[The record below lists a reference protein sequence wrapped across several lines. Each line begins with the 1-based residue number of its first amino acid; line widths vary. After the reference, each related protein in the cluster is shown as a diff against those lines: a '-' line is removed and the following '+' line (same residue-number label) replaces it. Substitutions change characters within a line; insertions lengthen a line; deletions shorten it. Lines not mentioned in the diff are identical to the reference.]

1 MIEQLDKKFIQ
12 YLTRQVSRYF
22 YNNKQG
28 LVTQETLGTLIP
40 FVTKKRK
47 KKNYQEI
54 LSEYL
59 NHLSSS
65 GNKLNSVSK
74 EMKSQFFMNMND
86 MILNKNDELKYL
98 ILMREEFFKYKL
110 KMYYFRKWKSRALYN
125 HDLLEEDDP
134 FQNNDSENYQNF
146 KNLNYMGQGTNRNST
161 NNNININNNN
171 LKNSLMD
178 SKIGNNPNL
187 LFFDDEQK
195 KREIK
200 LEDSIKVLDVQQN
213 INNALSNANNVFSR
227 INTKNSKDGENEQY
241 NNILNSIERMKN
253 NVINGENLS
262 NKKND
267 INNNIYGNHDKN
279 NYNNNNLNNFN
290 DLLIESDNES
300 NEKEKNLKKLNDLL
314 IRKNKEG
321 KLEENDLNKFNDL
334 LKKIYKEGN
343 LNENDLKKFND
354 LMKKLKKDGNLNEN
368 ELKIINDLS
377 KKLNKEKIINE
388 IELKKINDLLV
399 KKNKEGKLDENV
411 LNSFN
416 NLLKKIYNE
425 GNLNENDLKKFN
437 DLMKKIKKDGNLDE
451 NELRMF
457 NDLSKKVNKEET
469 LSENELKKINDL
481 LIKKNR
487 EGKLDKKDINTFN
500 DLLKKINKED
510 NLNENDFKKFNDL
523 LRKIYKE
530 GNLDENELKIF
541 NDLSKKINNK
551 KNQIRNRFGDK
562 DDNNDKDNIQNK
574 SKNKN
579 KFDPKKLYKYPIKD
593 NNDNDEDRYKDS
605 KYISSKYKDYLHS
618 GLNSM
623 NNKSKSK
630 SKQKNKLNDLYKE
643 IQKNL
648 QDDESLLRKLE
659 LKREISNKNIY
670 GNKSRSKSKN
680 KKENILDKL
689 GDYNKNI
696 SKQNKLF
703 NYDSSKNFEENLK
716 NNGFFSGK
724 NKKNENILKEDSQES
739 NEDTYPDKIREII
752 EKYQNEDNFKL
763 NDGNKS
769 KGKNKMNNYD
779 YVKKIKA
786 NEQGFHPITKFQPY
800 NYNNNINYVI
810 KPKREENDYDEEYED
825 LFHPKNNIR
834 NNYNNIN
841 DYNQLNTSEYS
852 NSVYNI
858 INNIDDYDNLI
869 NGLNQPK
876 NSRINKK
883 RIVHHPKKEQRSY
896 LENNI
901 IENSISN
908 NSTFILAP
916 MKDVPITNISF
927 RARMKYFSDKKKKNL
942 EKMIKNKKEE
952 EKQIYTFH
960 PKTGINKLN
969 VIKYDNYLK
978 TENNINNNRKR
989 LPDYDRINN
998 LYLDYKEKKIKRD
1011 ELTKEY
1017 YKKAGISFTPMI
1029 NDKNK
1034 EIKEFK
1040 NKIGQ
1045 IPYLDRMDIYNA
1057 NKQGYNNDKCNL
1069 IPKELY

>member
-1 MIEQLDKKFIQ
+1 
-12 YLTRQVSRYF
+12 
-22 YNNKQG
+22 
-28 LVTQETLGTLIP
+28 
-40 FVTKKRK
+40 
-47 KKNYQEI
+47 
-54 LSEYL
+54 
-59 NHLSSS
+59 
-65 GNKLNSVSK
+65 
-74 EMKSQFFMNMND
+74 MKSQFFMNMND
-86 MILNKNDELKYL
+86 MVLNKNDELKYL

-125 HDLLEEDDP
+125 HDLLDEDDP
-134 FQNNDSENYQNF
+134 FQNNDAENYQNF
-146 KNLNYMGQGTNRNST
+146 KNLNYMGQGVNRNSF
-161 NNNININNNN
+161 NNNNN
-171 LKNSLMD
+171 LKNSLLD

-187 LFFDDEQK
+187 LIFDDDEQK
-195 KREIK
+195 KKEIK
-200 LEDSIKVLDVQQN
+200 LEDSIKVLDVQKD
-213 INNALSNANNVFSR
+213 INNALSNANNIFSQ
-227 INTKNSKDGENEQY
+227 INGKNSKDNENEQY
-241 NNILNSIERMKN
+241 NNILLSLEKMKK
-253 NVINGENLS
+253 NVIKGDNLTD
-262 NKKND
+262 NKN
-267 INNNIYGNHDKN
+267 INNNDSKDKN
-279 NYNNNNLNNFN
+279 NNNNNAY
-290 DLLIESDNES
+290 
-300 NEKEKNLKKLNDLL
+300 EK
-314 IRKNKEG
+314 
-321 KLEENDLNKFNDL
+321 F
-334 LKKIYKEGN
+334 
-343 LNENDLKKFND
+343 
-354 LMKKLKKDGNLNEN
+354 
-368 ELKIINDLS
+368 
-377 KKLNKEKIINE
+377 
-388 IELKKINDLLV
+388 
-399 KKNKEGKLDENV
+399 
-411 LNSFN
+411 
-416 NLLKKIYNE
+416 
-425 GNLNENDLKKFN
+425 
-437 DLMKKIKKDGNLDE
+437 
-451 NELRMF
+451 
-457 NDLSKKVNKEET
+457 
-469 LSENELKKINDL
+469 NDL
-481 LIKKNR
+481 LIKKYD
-487 EGKLDKKDINTFN
+487 EDKEKNKDIDYIQKKNN
-500 DLLKKINKED
+500 LLSIHDQMKSNKSYNKDGKKSSKSQNKKNNKE
-510 NLNENDFKKFNDL
+510 K
-523 LRKIYKE
+523 
-530 GNLDENELKIF
+530 ENED
-541 NDLSKKINNK
+541 NINNK
-551 KNQIRNRFGDK
+551 S
-562 DDNNDKDNIQNK
+562 K
-574 SKNKN
+574 SKK

-623 NNKSKSK
+623 NNKSRSK

-689 GDYNKNI
+689 GDYNKNL

-786 NEQGFHPITKFQPY
+786 NEQGFHPINKFQPY

-883 RIVHHPKKEQRSY
+883 RMVHHPKKEQRSY

-978 TENNINNNRKR
+978 TESNINNNRKR